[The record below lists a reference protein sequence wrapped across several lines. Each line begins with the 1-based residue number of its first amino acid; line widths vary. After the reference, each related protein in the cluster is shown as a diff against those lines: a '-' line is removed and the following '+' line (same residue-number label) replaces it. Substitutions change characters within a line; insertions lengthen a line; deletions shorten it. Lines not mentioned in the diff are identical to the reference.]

1 MRTMDRKNYNYKLL
15 IMKTYNWLCA
25 LSITLVSLGG
35 CTGEKEV
42 SGDYPI
48 KPVAFN
54 QVRLEDSF
62 WAPRVKLNA
71 ELTIPYAFKQSEET
85 GRVKNFDIAAGVE
98 KGSFCSIYPFDD
110 SDVYKIIEGASYS
123 LQTVPDPELDAYLDQ
138 LIARIAAAQEP
149 DGYLY
154 TNRTIMGDSA
164 HPWAGKKRW
173 ELESEDSHELYNLGH
188 FFEAAVAH
196 YQATGKTSMMDIA
209 TKAADLIVKDFG
221 WGKCEHYPGHQEV
234 EIGLTKM
241 YRATGKKEYLDLAKF
256 FLDVRGPNGSVY
268 NQAHKK
274 PVDQTDAD
282 GHAVRA
288 NYMFSAMA
296 DMAAIT
302 GDPAYLKAVDTI
314 WRNVVEKKLYIT
326 GGVGATG
333 AGEAYGVDY
342 QLPNMSAYCE
352 TCANIANVF
361 WNHRMFLLHGE
372 AKYLDVLERS
382 LYNGVL
388 SGLGLSG
395 DRFFYP
401 NVLRSRGQHERSPW
415 FGCACCPSNLCRF
428 IPSVPG
434 YIYAVKDNDLFV
446 NLFVQSNTTVD
457 LNSGK
462 VSLVQETD
470 YPWSGS
476 VTLTVKPEKKGRF
489 NLMIRIPGWTGNQV
503 VPGDLYSFKDQSS
516 NPVTIA
522 VNGKP
527 VSYKSEHGFA
537 VLGRTW
543 KEGDRVELVLPMDIR
558 RVKAHEKVEADR
570 GLTALQ
576 RGPLVYALEW
586 ADQDDQK
593 ALHLML
599 AEEPGFSY
607 QFTAGLLNGVGMIS
621 AKGYSLR
628 SQLDGSVDQKPQ
640 DLKAIPY
647 YAWANRGRG
656 EMTVWIPESKEYA
669 TPLPAPTIA
678 SLSKVTASKCSGAP
692 ETVNDQQCPAKS
704 SSAEFGHIHW
714 WPKKA
719 TSEWVQYDFQ
729 QPEKVSAIEVF
740 WFDDED
746 LNAGC
751 RVPES
756 WKLLY
761 KKGNGWSE
769 VRAKGPY
776 GTAKDQYNVLEF
788 EPVTTSGLRL
798 EIRQPKEFSTG
809 VQEWIVR

>member
-1 MRTMDRKNYNYKLL
+1 MNRIKVLTFMALPLL
-15 IMKTYNWLCA
+15 WMATGCNETKT
-25 LSITLVSLGG
+25 T
-35 CTGEKEV
+35 TQ
-42 SGDYPI
+42 SGDYPV

-54 QVRLEDSF
+54 QVKLEDAF

-85 GRVKNFDIAAGVE
+85 GRIKNFDIAGGTE
-98 KGSFCSIYPFDD
+98 TGSFCSIYPFDD
-110 SDVYKIIEGASYS
+110 SDVYKIIEGAAYS
-123 LQTVPDPELDAYLDQ
+123 LQTVPDPKLDAYLDS
-138 LIARIAAAQEP
+138 LIAKIAKAQEP

-164 HPWAGKKRW
+164 HPWAGNARW

-221 WGKCEHYPGHQEV
+221 YGKCEHYPGHQEV
-234 EIGLTKM
+234 EIGLVKL

-256 FLDVRGPNGSVY
+256 FLDVRGPNGQVY

-274 PVDQTDAD
+274 PVDQTEAD

-296 DMAAIT
+296 DIAAIT
-302 GDPAYLKAVDTI
+302 GDTAYYKAIDNL
-314 WRNVVEKKLYIT
+314 WNNVVGKKLYIT

-333 AGEAYGVDY
+333 AGEAYGIDY

-352 TCANIANVF
+352 TCAAIASVF
-361 WNHRMFLLHGE
+361 WNYRMFLLHQD
-372 AKYLDVLERS
+372 AKYLDVVERT

-395 DRFFYP
+395 DLFFYP
-401 NVLRSRGQHERSPW
+401 NPLKSRGQHARSPW

-434 YIYAVKDNDLFV
+434 YIYAVKDNNLYV
-446 NLFVQSNTTVD
+446 NLFVQSETSVEVG
-457 LNSGK
+457 SGK
-462 VSLVQETD
+462 VAIAQKSE
-470 YPWSGS
+470 YPYDGK
-476 VTLTVKPEKKGRF
+476 VTLTLNPEKRGKF
-489 NLMIRIPGWTGNQV
+489 NLMVRIPGWTGKDV
-503 VPGDLYSFKDQSS
+503 VPSDLYSFADPENS
-516 NPVTIA
+516 PVTIE
-522 VNGKP
+522 VNGKKI
-527 VSYKSEHGFA
+527 SYKSEKGFA
-537 VLGRTW
+537 VLSRTW
-543 KEGDRVELVLPMDIR
+543 KPGDEVVVTLPMDIR
-558 RVKAHEKVEADR
+558 RVKANEKVEADR
-570 GLTALQ
+570 GQVALQ
-576 RGPLVYALEW
+576 RGPLMYCLEW
-586 ADQDDQK
+586 PDQEEQK

-599 AEEPGFSY
+599 AEQPDFSY
-607 QFTAGLLNGVGMIS
+607 EFKPDLLKGVGMIS
-621 AKGYSLR
+621 AKGYSLKR
-628 SQLDGSVDQKPQ
+628 GLDGTVEKLPVA
-640 DLKAIPY
+640 LKAIPY

-656 EMTVWIPESKEYA
+656 EMTVWIPETEDAA

-678 SLSKVTASKCSGAP
+678 SSSKVTVSDGCKGAP
-692 ETVNDQQCPAKS
+692 ETVNDQLVPAKS

-719 TSEWVQYDFQ
+719 TNEWVQYDFTKA
-729 QPEKVSAIEVF
+729 EDVSSVDLF

-751 RVPES
+751 RVPKS
-756 WKLLY
+756 WKLMY
-761 KKGNGWSE
+761 RKGNSWVS
-769 VRAKGPY
+769 VKTKGAY
-776 GTAKDQYNVLEF
+776 GTAKDQYNHLEF
-788 EPVTTSGLRL
+788 EKVNTTGLRL
-798 EIRQPKEFSTG
+798 EIRQRDDFSTG
-809 VQEWIVR
+809 VQEWIVK

>member
-1 MRTMDRKNYNYKLL
+1 MKSSTLL
-15 IMKTYNWLCA
+15 TLSATGLILLATSCKETKTA
-25 LSITLVSLGG
+25 G
-35 CTGEKEV
+35 K
-42 SGDYPI
+42 SGDYAVT
-48 KPVAFN
+48 PVAFN
-54 QVRLEDSF
+54 QVKLDDSF

-85 GRVKNFDIAAGVE
+85 GRIKNFDIAAGVE
-98 KGSFCSIYPFDD
+98 QGSFCSIYPFDD
-110 SDVYKIIEGASYS
+110 SDVYKIIEGAAYS
-123 LQTVPDPELDAYLDQ
+123 LQTVPDPKLDAYLDD
-138 LIARIAAAQEP
+138 LIARIGKAQEP

-164 HPWAGKKRW
+164 HPWAGKTRW
-173 ELESEDSHELYNLGH
+173 ELESHDSHELYNLGH

-196 YQATGKTSMMDIA
+196 YQATGKKSMLDIA

-221 WGKCEHYPGHQEV
+221 YGKCEHYPGHQEV
-234 EIGLTKM
+234 EIGLVKL

-256 FLDVRGPNGSVY
+256 FLDVRGPGGQVY
-268 NQAHKK
+268 NQAHLK

-288 NYMFSAMA
+288 NYMFTAMA
-296 DMAAIT
+296 DIAAIT
-302 GDPAYLKAVDTI
+302 GDTAYLRAIDNL
-314 WRNVVEKKLYIT
+314 WNNVVGKKLYIT

-352 TCANIANVF
+352 TCAAIASVF
-361 WNHRMFLLHGE
+361 WNYRMFLLHQD
-372 AKYLDVLERS
+372 AKYLDIVERT

-401 NVLRSRGQHERSPW
+401 NPLKSRGQHERSAW

-434 YIYAVKDNDLFV
+434 YIYAVMDNNLYV
-446 NLFVQSNTTVD
+446 NLFVQSETTVD
-457 LNSGK
+457 LGSSK
-462 VSLVQETD
+462 VSIAQKSG
-470 YPWSGS
+470 YPYEGG
-476 VTLTVKPEKKGRF
+476 VTITVNPEKKGKF
-489 NLMIRIPGWTGNQV
+489 NLMVRIPGWSGTDV
-503 VPGDLYSFKDQSS
+503 VPSDLYNFKDPEKS
-516 NPVTIA
+516 PVTIS

-527 VSYKSEHGFA
+527 VSYKSEKGFA

-543 KEGDRVELVLPMDIR
+543 KSGDKVEITLPMDIR
-558 RVKAHEKVEADR
+558 RIRANEKVEADL
-570 GLTALQ
+570 GQVALQ
-576 RGPLVYALEW
+576 RGPLLYCLEW
-586 ADQDDQK
+586 ADQSEQK

-599 AEEPGFSY
+599 AEEPGFGY
-607 QFTAGLLNGVGMIS
+607 EFKPDLLNGVGVVT
-621 AKGYSLR
+621 ANGYSLKN
-628 SQLDGSVDQKPQ
+628 QLDGTVQK
-640 DLKAIPY
+640 DAVTLKAIPY

-656 EMTVWIPESKEYA
+656 EMTVWIPEVLSAA

-678 SLSKVTASKCSGAP
+678 SMAKVTVSSECKGAP

-719 TSEWVQYDFQ
+719 TNEWVQYDFAKA
-729 QPEKVSAIEVF
+729 ETVSVIDVF

-751 RVPES
+751 RVPKS
-756 WKLLY
+756 WKLMY
-761 KKGNGWSE
+761 KKGNGWAA
-769 VRAKGPY
+769 VRAKGTY
-776 GTAKDQYNVLEF
+776 DTAKDQYNRLEF
-788 EPVTTSGLRL
+788 EPVTTTALRL
-798 EIRQPKEFSTG
+798 EIRQPDDFSTG
-809 VQEWIVR
+809 VQEWIVK

>member
-1 MRTMDRKNYNYKLL
+1 MQKSINLL
-15 IMKTYNWLCA
+15 LAGTIVLLSAGCAEKKT
-25 LSITLVSLGG
+25 T
-35 CTGEKEV
+35 V

-48 KPVAFN
+48 QPVTFN
-54 QVRLEDSF
+54 QVKLEDAF

-71 ELTIPYAFKQSEET
+71 NLTIPYAFKQSEET

-138 LIARIAAAQEP
+138 LIARIGAAQEP

-173 ELESEDSHELYNLGH
+173 ELESENSHELYNLGH

-196 YQATGKTSMMDIA
+196 YQATGKKTMLDIA
-209 TKAADLIVKDFG
+209 VKAADLIVKDFG

-234 EIGLTKM
+234 EIGLTKL

-256 FLDVRGPNGSVY
+256 FLDVRGPGGEEY

-274 PVDQTDAD
+274 VVEQTDAV

-288 NYMFSAMA
+288 NYMFSGMA
-296 DMAAIT
+296 DMAALT
-302 GDPAYLKAVDTI
+302 GDKAYLKAIDTI
-314 WRNVVEKKLYIT
+314 WKNVVGKKLYIT

-361 WNHRMFLLHGE
+361 WNYRMFLLHGD
-372 AKYLDVLERS
+372 AKYIDVLERS

-401 NVLRSRGQHERSPW
+401 NVLRSKGQHERSAW

-446 NLFVQSNTTVD
+446 NLFVQSEAALALGTR
-457 LNSGK
+457 K
-462 VSLVQETD
+462 VSIKQITD

-476 VTLTVKPEKKGRF
+476 VKLEINPEKKGKF
-489 NLMIRIPGWTGNQV
+489 NLMVRIPGWTGNQV
-503 VPGDLYSFKDQSS
+503 VPSDLYQYKDPEN
-516 NPVTIA
+516 NPVVIKI
-522 VNGKP
+522 NGKS
-527 VSYKSEHGFA
+527 VSYKSENGFA
-537 VLGRTW
+537 ILGRSW
-543 KEGDRVELVLPMDIR
+543 KTGDQVEISMPMDIR
-558 RVKAHEKVEADR
+558 RVKANDKVEADL
-570 GLTALQ
+570 GQVAVQ
-576 RGPLVYALEW
+576 RGPLMYTLEW
-586 ADQDDQK
+586 ADQADKK
-593 ALHLML
+593 ALNLML
-599 AEEPGFSY
+599 AEDPA
-607 QFTAGLLNGVGMIS
+607 FTYAFNADLLKGVGVIS
-621 AKGYSLR
+621 GKGYSLKAN
-628 SQLDGSVDQKPQ
+628 LDGSVEKTPV
-640 DLKAIPY
+640 DLKVIPY
-647 YAWANRGRG
+647 YSWANRGRG
-656 EMTVWIPESKEYA
+656 EMTVWIPEDAKYA

-678 SLSKVTASKCSGAP
+678 SLSTVTASKCSGST
-692 ETVNDQQCPAKS
+692 ETVHDQQCPPKS
-704 SSAEFGHIHW
+704 SSGEFGYIHW
-714 WPKKA
+714 WPKN
-719 TSEWVQYDFQ
+719 SSNEWVQYDFAKA
-729 QPEKVSAIEVF
+729 EKVSAIDIF

-746 LNAGC
+746 INAGC
-751 RVPES
+751 RVPKS
-756 WKLLY
+756 WKLMY
-761 KKGNGWSE
+761 KKGNSWVE
-769 VRAKGPY
+769 VKAKGAY
-776 GTAKDQYNVLEF
+776 GTKKDQYNVLEF
-788 EPVTTSGLRL
+788 EPVTTTGLKL
-798 EIRQPKEFSTG
+798 EIRQPDKFSTG

>member
-1 MRTMDRKNYNYKLL
+1 MQKSINLL
-15 IMKTYNWLCA
+15 LAGTIVLLSAGCAEKKT
-25 LSITLVSLGG
+25 T
-35 CTGEKEV
+35 V

-48 KPVAFN
+48 QPVTFN
-54 QVRLEDSF
+54 QVKLEDAF

-71 ELTIPYAFKQSEET
+71 NLTIPYAFKQSEET

-138 LIARIAAAQEP
+138 LIARIGAAQEP

-173 ELESEDSHELYNLGH
+173 ELESENSHELYNLGH

-196 YQATGKTSMMDIA
+196 YQATGKKTMLDIA
-209 TKAADLIVKDFG
+209 IKAADLIVKDFG

-234 EIGLTKM
+234 EIGLTKL

-256 FLDVRGPNGSVY
+256 FLDVRGPGGDEY

-274 PVDQTDAD
+274 VVDQADAV

-288 NYMFSAMA
+288 NYMFSGMA
-296 DMAAIT
+296 DMAALT
-302 GDPAYLKAVDTI
+302 GDKAYLKAIDTI
-314 WRNVVEKKLYIT
+314 WKNVVGKKLYIT

-361 WNHRMFLLHGE
+361 WNYRMFLLHGD
-372 AKYLDVLERS
+372 AKYIDVLERS

-401 NVLRSRGQHERSPW
+401 NVLRSKGQHERSAW

-446 NLFVQSNTTVD
+446 NLFVQSEAALALGTR
-457 LNSGK
+457 K
-462 VSLVQETD
+462 VSIKQITD

-476 VTLTVKPEKKGRF
+476 VKLEINPEKKGKF
-489 NLMIRIPGWTGNQV
+489 NLMVRIPGWTGNQV
-503 VPGDLYSFKDQSS
+503 VPSDLYQYKDPEN
-516 NPVTIA
+516 NPVIIKI
-522 VNGKP
+522 NGKS
-527 VSYKSEHGFA
+527 VSYKSENGFA
-537 VLGRTW
+537 ILGRSW
-543 KEGDRVELVLPMDIR
+543 KTGDQVEISMPMDIR
-558 RVKAHEKVEADR
+558 RVKANDKVEADL
-570 GLTALQ
+570 GQVAVQ
-576 RGPLVYALEW
+576 RGPLMYTLEW
-586 ADQDDQK
+586 ADQADKK
-593 ALHLML
+593 ALNLML
-599 AEEPGFSY
+599 AEDPA
-607 QFTAGLLNGVGMIS
+607 FTYAFNADLLKGVGVIS
-621 AKGYSLR
+621 GKGYSLKAN
-628 SQLDGSVDQKPQ
+628 LDGSVEKTPV
-640 DLKAIPY
+640 DLKVIPY
-647 YAWANRGRG
+647 YSWANRGRG
-656 EMTVWIPESKEYA
+656 EMTVWIPEDAKYA

-678 SLSKVTASKCSGAP
+678 SLSTVTASKCSGSA
-692 ETVNDQQCPAKS
+692 ETVHDQQCPPKS
-704 SSAEFGHIHW
+704 SSGEFGYIHW
-714 WPKKA
+714 WPKN
-719 TSEWVQYDFQ
+719 SSNEWVQYDFAKA
-729 QPEKVSAIEVF
+729 EKVSAIDIF

-746 LNAGC
+746 INAGC
-751 RVPES
+751 RVPKS
-756 WKLLY
+756 WKLMY
-761 KKGNGWSE
+761 KKGNSWVE
-769 VRAKGPY
+769 VKAKGAY
-776 GTAKDQYNVLEF
+776 GTKKDQYNVLEF
-788 EPVTTSGLRL
+788 EPVTTTGLKL
-798 EIRQPKEFSTG
+798 EIRQPDKFSTG

>member
-1 MRTMDRKNYNYKLL
+1 MYYK
-15 IMKTYNWLCA
+15 WLRILPVA
-25 LSITLVSLGG
+25 LAGLAG
-35 CTGEKEV
+35 CSESKKV
-42 SGDYPI
+42 QADYPI
-48 KPVAFN
+48 QPVAFN
-54 QVRLEDSF
+54 QVKLSDSF

-71 ELTIPYAFKQSEET
+71 GMTIPYAFRQSEET
-85 GRVKNFDIAAGVE
+85 GRIKNFDVAAGVV
-98 KGSFCSIYPFDD
+98 KGGFCSIYPFDD

-123 LQTVPDPELDAYLDQ
+123 LQTVPDPKLDAYLDQ
-138 LIARIAAAQEP
+138 LIARIGAAQEP

-196 YQATGKTSMMDIA
+196 YQATGKKSMLDIA
-209 TKAADLIVKDFG
+209 IKAADLIVKDFG

-234 EIGLTKM
+234 EIGLTKL

-296 DMAAIT
+296 DMAALT

-314 WRNVVEKKLYIT
+314 WKNVVGKKLYIT
-326 GGVGATG
+326 GGVGSTG
-333 AGEAYGVDY
+333 AGEAYGIDF

-361 WNHRMFLLHGE
+361 WNYRMFLLHGE
-372 AKYLDVLERS
+372 SKYLDVLERS

-401 NVLRSRGQHERSPW
+401 NVLRSKGQHERSAW

-446 NLFVQSNTTVD
+446 NLFVQSEAEISIANR
-457 LNSGK
+457 K
-462 VSLVQETD
+462 VTIIQESD
-470 YPWSGS
+470 YPWNGL
-476 VTLTVKPEKKGRF
+476 VKLTINPARKGRF
-489 NLMIRIPGWTGNQV
+489 NLMVRIPGWTGSQV
-503 VPGDLYSFKDQSS
+503 VPGELYHYKDPET
-516 NPVTIA
+516 NPVTIRI
-522 VNGKP
+522 NGKP
-527 VSYKSEHGFA
+527 VSYKSENGFA
-537 VLGRTW
+537 ILARSW
-543 KEGDRVELVLPMDIR
+543 KSGDQVEIGMPMEVR
-558 RVKAHEKVEADR
+558 RVQANEKVEADR
-570 GLTALQ
+570 GQVALQ
-576 RGPLVYALEW
+576 RGPLMYALEW
-586 ADQDDQK
+586 ADQADQK
-593 ALHLML
+593 ALNLML
-599 AEEPGFSY
+599 AEEPGFSWSY
-607 QFTAGLLNGVGMIS
+607 QPGMLKGVGMIS
-621 AKGYSLR
+621 AKGYSLKSR
-628 SQLDGSVDQKPQ
+628 LDGTVEKTPMDI
-640 DLKAIPY
+640 KAIPY
-647 YAWANRGRG
+647 YSWANRGRG
-656 EMTVWIPESKEYA
+656 EMTVWIPEDAKFA

-678 SLSKVTASKCSGAP
+678 SLARVTASQCSGST
-692 ETVNDQQCPAKS
+692 ETVHDQQCPAKS
-704 SSAEFGHIHW
+704 SDGEFGFIHW
-714 WPKKA
+714 WPEKA
-719 TSEWVQYDFQ
+719 SAEWVQYDFAQ
-729 QPEKVSAIEVF
+729 SEKVSAVEVF

-746 LNAGC
+746 INAGC
-751 RVPES
+751 RVPKS

-761 KKGNGWSE
+761 KKGGTWVE
-769 VRAKGPY
+769 VKARGDY
-776 GTAKDQYNVLEF
+776 GTKKDQYNILEF
-788 EPVTTSGLRL
+788 EPVNTTGLKL
-798 EIRQPKEFSTG
+798 DIRQPDDFSTG

>member
-1 MRTMDRKNYNYKLL
+1 MQKSINLL
-15 IMKTYNWLCA
+15 LA
-25 LSITLVSLGG
+25 GTLVLLSAG
-35 CTGEKEV
+35 CAEKKTTV

-48 KPVAFN
+48 QPVTFN
-54 QVRLEDSF
+54 QVKLEDAF

-71 ELTIPYAFKQSEET
+71 DLTIPYAFKQSEET

-138 LIARIAAAQEP
+138 LIARIGAAQEP

-173 ELESEDSHELYNLGH
+173 ELESENSHELYNLGH

-196 YQATGKTSMMDIA
+196 YQATGKKTMLDIA
-209 TKAADLIVKDFG
+209 IKAADLIVKDFG

-234 EIGLTKM
+234 EIGLTKL

-256 FLDVRGPNGSVY
+256 FLDVRGPGGDEY

-274 PVDQTDAD
+274 VVDQADAV

-288 NYMFSAMA
+288 NYMFSGMA
-296 DMAAIT
+296 DMAALT
-302 GDPAYLKAVDTI
+302 GDKAYLKAIDTI
-314 WRNVVEKKLYIT
+314 WKNVVGKKLYIT

-361 WNHRMFLLHGE
+361 WNYRMFLLHGD
-372 AKYLDVLERS
+372 AKYIDVLERS

-401 NVLRSRGQHERSPW
+401 NVLRSKGQHERSAW

-446 NLFVQSNTTVD
+446 NLFVQSEAALALGTR
-457 LNSGK
+457 K
-462 VSLVQETD
+462 VSIKQITD

-476 VTLTVKPEKKGRF
+476 VKLEINPEKKGKF
-489 NLMIRIPGWTGNQV
+489 NLMVRIPGWTGNQV
-503 VPGDLYSFKDQSS
+503 VPSDLYQYKDPEN
-516 NPVTIA
+516 NPVVIKI
-522 VNGKP
+522 NGKS
-527 VSYKSEHGFA
+527 VSYKSENGFA
-537 VLGRTW
+537 ILGRSW
-543 KEGDRVELVLPMDIR
+543 KTGDQVEISMPMDIR
-558 RVKAHEKVEADR
+558 RVKANDKVEADL
-570 GLTALQ
+570 GQVAVQ
-576 RGPLVYALEW
+576 RGPLMYTLEW
-586 ADQDDQK
+586 ADQADKK
-593 ALHLML
+593 ALNLML
-599 AEEPGFSY
+599 AEDPA
-607 QFTAGLLNGVGMIS
+607 FTYAFNADLLKGVGVIS
-621 AKGYSLR
+621 GKGYSLKAN
-628 SQLDGSVDQKPQ
+628 LDGSVEKTPV
-640 DLKAIPY
+640 DLKVIPY
-647 YAWANRGRG
+647 YSWANRGRG
-656 EMTVWIPESKEYA
+656 EMTVWIPEDAKYA

-678 SLSKVTASKCSGAP
+678 SLSTVTASKCSGSA
-692 ETVNDQQCPAKS
+692 ETVHDQQCPPKS
-704 SSAEFGHIHW
+704 SSGEFGYIHW
-714 WPKKA
+714 WPKN
-719 TSEWVQYDFQ
+719 SSNEWVQYDFAKA
-729 QPEKVSAIEVF
+729 EKVSAIDIF

-746 LNAGC
+746 INAGC
-751 RVPES
+751 RVPKS
-756 WKLLY
+756 WKLMY
-761 KKGNGWSE
+761 KKGNSWVE
-769 VRAKGPY
+769 VKAKGAY
-776 GTAKDQYNVLEF
+776 GTKKDQYNVLEF
-788 EPVTTSGLRL
+788 EPVTTTGLKL
-798 EIRQPKEFSTG
+798 EIRQPDKFSTG

>member
-1 MRTMDRKNYNYKLL
+1 MKYLKLL
-15 IMKTYNWLCA
+15 QILPIA
-25 LSITLVSLGG
+25 LIVFTG
-35 CTGEKEV
+35 CSETKKGPA
-42 SGDYPI
+42 DYAI
-48 KPVAFN
+48 QPVAFN
-54 QVRLEDSF
+54 KVKLEDSF

-85 GRVKNFDIAAGVE
+85 GRIKNFDIAAGVI

-123 LQTVPDPELDAYLDQ
+123 LQTVPDPKLDAYLDQ
-138 LIARIAAAQEP
+138 LIARIGAAQEP

-196 YQATGKTSMMDIA
+196 YQATGKKSMLDIA
-209 TKAADLIVKDFG
+209 IKAADLIVKDFG

-234 EIGLTKM
+234 EIGLTKL

-256 FLDVRGPNGSVY
+256 FLDVRGPNGRVY

-274 PVDQTDAD
+274 PIDQTDAD

-296 DMAAIT
+296 DMAALT
-302 GDPAYLKAVDTI
+302 GDAAYLKAVDTI
-314 WRNVVEKKLYIT
+314 WKNVVGKKIYIT

-361 WNHRMFLLHGE
+361 WNYRMFLLHGE

-401 NVLRSRGQHERSPW
+401 NVLRSKGQHQRSAW

-446 NLFVQSNTTVD
+446 NLFVQSEAEVK
-457 LNSGK
+457 LGSRK
-462 VSLVQETD
+462 VIIHQESD
-470 YPWSGS
+470 YPWNGL
-476 VTLTVKPEKKGRF
+476 VKLTINPDKKERF
-489 NLMIRIPGWTGNQV
+489 NLMVRIPGWTSSEV
-503 VPGDLYSFKDQSS
+503 VPGNLYQFKDATTAS
-516 NPVTIA
+516 VKIKI
-522 VNGKP
+522 NGKST
-527 VSYKSEHGFA
+527 SYKSENGFA
-537 VLGRTW
+537 ILSRAW
-543 KEGDRVELVLPMDIR
+543 KAGDQVEIEMPMDIR
-558 RVKAHEKVEADR
+558 RVKANDKVEADL
-570 GLTALQ
+570 GQVALQ
-576 RGPLVYALEW
+576 RGPLMYAMEW
-586 ADQDDQK
+586 ADQADQK
-593 ALHLML
+593 ALNLML
-599 AEEPGFSY
+599 AEEPGFT
-607 QFTAGLLNGVGMIS
+607 FAFHPDLLKGVGMIS
-621 AKGYSLR
+621 AKGYSLK
-628 SQLDGSVDQKPQ
+628 SNLDGTVQKNPA

-647 YAWANRGRG
+647 YSWANRGRG
-656 EMTVWIPESKEYA
+656 EMTVWIPEDAKYA

-678 SLSKVTASKCSGAP
+678 SLAAVTASKCSGAP
-692 ETVNDQQCPAKS
+692 ETVNDQQCLKKS

-719 TSEWVQYDFQ
+719 SDEWVKYEFAK
-729 QPEKVSAIEVF
+729 PEKVSAIEVF

-746 LNAGC
+746 INAGC
-751 RVPES
+751 RVPKS

-761 KKGNGWSE
+761 KKGNSWVE
-769 VRAKGPY
+769 VKAKGTY
-776 GTAKDQYNVLEF
+776 GTKKDQYNILEF
-788 EPVTTSGLRL
+788 EPVNTSGLKL
-798 EIRQPKEFSTG
+798 EIRQPDEFSTG

>member
-1 MRTMDRKNYNYKLL
+1 MQYFKWLQILPVAL
-15 IMKTYNWLCA
+15 IGLA
-25 LSITLVSLGG
+25 G
-35 CTGEKEV
+35 CSESKKV

-48 KPVAFN
+48 QPVAFN
-54 QVRLEDSF
+54 QVKLEDSF

-85 GRVKNFDIAAGVE
+85 GRIKNFDVAAGVE

-123 LQTVPDPELDAYLDQ
+123 LQTFPDPKLDAYLDQ
-138 LIARIAAAQEP
+138 LIARIGAAQEP

-173 ELESEDSHELYNLGH
+173 ELESENSHELYNLGH

-196 YQATGKTSMMDIA
+196 YQATGKNTMLDIA
-209 TKAADLIVKDFG
+209 IKAADLIVKDFG

-234 EIGLTKM
+234 EIGLTKL

-256 FLDVRGPNGSVY
+256 FLDVRGPGGSIY

-274 PVDQTDAD
+274 PVDQTEAD

-296 DMAAIT
+296 DMAALT
-302 GDPAYLKAVDTI
+302 GDQAYLKAIDTI
-314 WRNVVEKKLYIT
+314 WKNVVGKKLYIT

-361 WNHRMFLLHGE
+361 WNYRMFLLHGE

-401 NVLRSRGQHERSPW
+401 NVLRSKGQHERSAW

-434 YIYAVKDNDLFV
+434 YIYAVKDNDLYV
-446 NLFVQSNTTVD
+446 NLFVQSEAEVK
-457 LNSGK
+457 LGSRK
-462 VSLVQETD
+462 VTIHQESD
-470 YPWSGS
+470 YPWNG
-476 VTLTVKPEKKGRF
+476 LVKLAINPDKKGSF
-489 NLMIRIPGWTGNQV
+489 NLMIRIPGWTGSQV
-503 VPGDLYSFKDQSS
+503 VPSDLYRYKDPET
-516 NPVTIA
+516 NPVTIKI
-522 VNGKP
+522 NGKP
-527 VSYKSEHGFA
+527 VSYKSENGFA
-537 VLGRTW
+537 ILARSW
-543 KEGDRVELVLPMDIR
+543 KAGDQVEIEMPMDIR
-558 RVKAHEKVEADR
+558 RVQANDKVEADR
-570 GLTALQ
+570 GQVALQ
-576 RGPLVYALEW
+576 RGPLMYTLEW
-586 ADQDDQK
+586 ADQADQK
-593 ALHLML
+593 ALNLIL
-599 AEEPGFSY
+599 AEEPGFTWS
-607 QFTAGLLNGVGMIS
+607 FNANLLNGVGIIS
-621 AKGYSLR
+621 GKGYSLKL
-628 SQLDGSVDQKPQ
+628 QLDGTVEKTPVE
-640 DLKAIPY
+640 LKAIPY

-656 EMTVWIPESKEYA
+656 EMTVWIPENAEYA

-678 SLSKVTASKCSGAP
+678 SLAVVTASKCSGSP
-692 ETVNDQQCPAKS
+692 ETVHDQQCPEKS
-704 SSAEFGHIHW
+704 SNGEFGHIHW
-714 WPKKA
+714 WPTKA
-719 TSEWVQYDFQ
+719 TSEWVQYDFTK
-729 QPEKVSAIEVF
+729 PEKVSAVDVF

-751 RVPES
+751 RVPKS

-761 KKGNGWSE
+761 KKGNSWVE
-769 VRAKGPY
+769 VKAKGAY
-776 GTAKDQYNVLEF
+776 GTKKDQYNVLEF
-788 EPVTTSGLRL
+788 EPVTTTGLKL
-798 EIRQPKEFSTG
+798 DIRQPDEFSTG

>member
-1 MRTMDRKNYNYKLL
+1 MTKKSTNSLL
-15 IMKTYNWLCA
+15 AIA
-25 LSITLVSLGG
+25 LLLLASG
-35 CTGEKEV
+35 CSEKKQV

-48 KPVAFN
+48 EPVAFN
-54 QVRLEDSF
+54 QVKLEDAF

-71 ELTIPYAFKQSEET
+71 GLTIPYAFKQSEET

-98 KGSFCSIYPFDD
+98 KGSFCTIYPFDD
-110 SDVYKIIEGASYS
+110 SDVYKIIEGAAYS

-138 LIARIAAAQEP
+138 LIARIGAAQEP

-164 HPWAGKKRW
+164 HPWAGKERW
-173 ELESEDSHELYNLGH
+173 ELESENSHELYNLGH

-196 YQATGKTSMMDIA
+196 YQATGKKSMLDIA
-209 TKAADLIVKDFG
+209 VKAADLIVKDFG
-221 WGKCEHYPGHQEV
+221 WGKVEHYPGHQEV
-234 EIGLTKM
+234 EIGLTKL

-256 FLDVRGPNGSVY
+256 FLDVRGPGGDMY

-274 PVDQTDAD
+274 VVDQTDAD

-288 NYMFSAMA
+288 NYMFAGMA
-296 DMAAIT
+296 DVAALT
-302 GDPAYLKAVDTI
+302 GDQGYFKAIDTI
-314 WRNVVEKKLYIT
+314 WHNVVGKKLYIT

-361 WNHRMFLLHGE
+361 WNHRMFLLHGD
-372 AKYLDVLERS
+372 AKYIDVLERS

-401 NVLRSRGQHERSPW
+401 NVLKSQGQHERSAW

-446 NLFVQSNTTVD
+446 NLFVQSEAELTV
-457 LNSGK
+457 GGRK
-462 VSLVQETD
+462 VNINQESD
-470 YPWSGS
+470 YPWSG
-476 VTLTVKPEKKGRF
+476 TIKLTINPEKSGRF
-489 NLMIRIPGWTGNQV
+489 NLMVRIPGWTGNDV
-503 VPGDLYSFKDQSS
+503 VPSDLYTFKDPET
-516 NPVTIA
+516 NPVVLK
-522 VNGKP
+522 VNGKK
-527 VSYKSEHGFA
+527 VSYKSEKGFA
-537 VLGRTW
+537 VIGRGW
-543 KEGDRVELVLPMDIR
+543 KAGDQVEIEMPMDIR
-558 RVKAHEKVEADR
+558 RIIAHEKVEADR
-570 GLTALQ
+570 GLVAVQ
-576 RGPLVYALEW
+576 RGPLMYALEW
-586 ADQDDQK
+586 ADQADQK
-593 ALHLML
+593 ALNLMI
-599 AEEPGFSY
+599 AGEPEFSY
-607 QFTAGLLNGVGMIS
+607 AFNAGLLNGVGVIS
-621 AKGYSLR
+621 AKGYSLK
-628 SQLDGSVDQKPQ
+628 SELDGSIAKTPV

-656 EMTVWIPESKEYA
+656 EMTVWIPEDEKYA

-678 SLSKVTASKCSGAP
+678 SLATVTTSKCSGAA
-692 ETVNDQQCPAKS
+692 TTINDQQCPAKS

-719 TSEWVQYDFQ
+719 TNEWIQYDFAK
-729 QPEKVSAIEVF
+729 PEKVSSVEVF

-746 LNAGC
+746 INAGC
-751 RVPES
+751 RVPKS
-756 WKLLY
+756 WKLMY
-761 KKGNGWSE
+761 KKGNSWVE
-769 VRAKGPY
+769 VKAKGAY
-776 GTAKDQYNVLEF
+776 ETKKDQYNVLEF
-788 EPVTTSGLRL
+788 EPVTTAGLKI
-798 EIRQPKEFSTG
+798 EIRQPDEFSTG